1 VTGRLVDLFMLYQ
14 FLKRLAT
21 PFEKWDAYKLGII
34 DKQGN
39 ILKSRKD
46 FETAEERD
54 ALRLFDVVVLN
65 LKKLIGKVPGGKTQL
80 ATYAAA
86 LLLLREDTETLEQ
99 RDVEHLFEYYL
110 EEAEQTSDDI
120 NQLFEQIIEDAPV
133 MSVGSGSVQG
143 IGHGPK
149 GEPGLTPA
157 MMRRY
162 KMKNAMVYMTSPDK
176 YDKYKKK
183 TYEEFVKENNIIG
196 AYPTFIQNEVT
207 GALHY
212 LGQ

>member
-1 VTGRLVDLFMLYQ
+1 MLYQ

-176 YDKYKKK
+176 YDMYKKK

>member
-176 YDKYKKK
+176 YDMYKKK